1 MAEINNRITISDSL
15 NKYDYL
21 INKDDKAFIEVTEW
35 INGEGFDIAIER
47 EKESK
52 LFSLTYGELDAIN
65 YLTQTMKYND
75 RKSK

>member
-1 MAEINNRITISDSL
+1 MEQTTRQTIIDNL
-15 NKYDYL
+15 HKYDYL

-35 INGEGFDIAIER
+35 RNKEGFDIAIER

-65 YLTQTMKYND
+65 YLTQTMKYNE
-75 RKSK
+75 